1 MTPQSQKTNG
11 YYRAR
16 ITAFKEH
23 SKDKDYGRQLQYGF
37 VPDEF
42 IAEYGEEEFD
52 GYIRARWH
60 SDDNG
65 RPLSFTELAT
75 FNTWYD
81 MHPEK
86 ICGKMKASSSLYM
99 PVTVVGTRRDVE
111 TAIDNGI
118 RDNHTAAPCLVA
130 TKRNKYQ
137 GVYRQKLKDDFG
149 FPMVNVDVQ
158 DSDEQAEEFCK
169 NIYDEFAMLAE
180 RLGDKPYQL
189 ISLYGCLGISVGAN
203 TIKKGV
209 GAYYRPEHRIM
220 AFRKTSFEIAHEW
233 FHALDHYLSYAVL
246 KVHPNELVSEHI
258 IANKIPDS
266 PVLMAMKHLVKILH
280 ETKYYKAV
288 KSMCRLH
295 NSMDE
300 SYWLCN
306 EEMLARAFETYILLK
321 YPSTLMLSSV
331 RGGVYPSVKWVLS
344 TRRKECLAFEDKNL
358 QSAFDELIKY
368 I

>member
-1 MTPQSQKTNG
+1 MTPQPTKTNG

-23 SKDKDYGRQLQYGF
+23 SKDKTYGRQLQYGF

-60 SDDNG
+60 SDDND
-65 RPLSFTELAT
+65 RPLTFTELAT
-75 FNTWYD
+75 FNTWFD

-118 RDNHTAAPCLVA
+118 RDNHTTAPCLVA

-169 NIYDEFAMLAE
+169 NIYEDFAKLAE
-180 RLGDKPYQL
+180 RLGKPYQ
-189 ISLYGCLGISVGAN
+189 IMSLYGNLGISVGAN
-203 TIKKGV
+203 TIKSGV
-209 GAYYRPEHRIM
+209 GAYYRGEDRVM
-220 AFRKTSFEIAHEW
+220 AFRKRVFFISHEW
-233 FHALDHYLSYAVL
+233 FHALDHYLSYVCL
-246 KVHPNELVSEHI
+246 KQQPKYLVSKYI
-258 IANKIPDS
+258 TTVKIPDS
-266 PVLMAMKHLVKILH
+266 PVLVAMKHLVKILP
-280 ETKYYKAV
+280 ETRYYQTV
-288 KSMCRLH
+288 KTMCRRY
-295 NSMDE
+295 SDMDE
-300 SYWLCN
+300 DYWLSN
-306 EEMLARAFETYILLK
+306 HEMLARAFETYILLK
-321 YPSTLMLSSV
+321 DPVSLSLSNAH
-331 RGGVYPSVKWVLS
+331 GGTYPSVS
-344 TRRKECLAFEDKNL
+344 MSNFTAFDYDKDL